1 MDRRNVLHAVAIGRH
16 HVTRRRFLQTGLL
29 TVAALPLAVACA
41 PQAPPTP
48 APTPAPAKPAEAPEP
63 ADSTAAKPAEVS
75 KPAAP
80 VAATSAPAAA
90 APVKPTEAPKPAEA
104 AKPVAGK
111 PEPKLGANLI
121 GKLEGPT
128 IITDPAQFPKSF
140 KEAPMLAELVKAG
153 KLPPVE
159 ERIGQDPLV
168 VKPLHEIGKHGGTWR
183 RGFTGPND
191 TVNGIRA
198 VQNDKLLYFDYTGT
212 QIVPNVA
219 RGWQVSEDGRTTTL
233 LLRRGMRWS
242 DGAPFTAD
250 DFMFWFEDMYSNK
263 ELVPNQSLFMTIN
276 AKPVTME
283 KVDTHTVVWKSP
295 DPYFL
300 VPNAFAW
307 GSIGHHTR
315 YGRDGMGGFA
325 PAHYLKQ
332 FHPKYTDPATLDQM
346 AKDAKF
352 DNWVTFFKGKNDSA
366 RNPELPVL
374 TAWRTTTPITTPIWT
389 LERNP
394 YAIWVD
400 TDGNQLPYIDKCVMS
415 LGENLEVI
423 NLRAIAGEYD
433 EQSRHIDI
441 SKLPVLLEN
450 QQKGA
455 YTVRLDPDDQGSD
468 VGLYLNQ
475 SFDADPE
482 IASWLQNR
490 EFRIALS
497 QGIDRDQINE
507 TFVLGLATVGS
518 AAPGERTLYSPGPEF
533 RTLHSTLDVKK
544 SNEMLD
550 ALGLDKKDA
559 EGFRL
564 RKDGQGR
571 LRLEAI
577 TYLGF
582 LQFTQILEMVR
593 EHWKKI
599 GIDLT
604 VRELERSLQQKRTAN
619 NENQIVVE
627 TQWGGDDMFGNAMY
641 FPSVP
646 GSDLGPLHG
655 QWFLSGGS
663 RGKEPPPEIRDVM
676 LKFRD
681 ARGLPEKQRIEAGKE
696 IWRLVLDQI
705 WTICVVGN
713 SPASQGVRVVKNN
726 IGNVPERLWNSA
738 LSDNPMIAHPETF
751 FFK

>member
-1 MDRRNVLHAVAIGRH
+1 MDGRDVLQLSSTAYGCVSRRAFIRAGVLTIAAV
-16 HVTRRRFLQTGLL
+16 
-29 TVAALPLAVACA
+29 PLAVACA
-41 PQAPPTP
+41 PQAPPPSSGQAAPAATP
-48 APTPAPAKPAEAPEP
+48 APPAAAPATAPITAPAKPAE
-63 ADSTAAKPAEVS
+63 T

-80 VAATSAPAAA
+80 AAA
-90 APVKPTEAPKPAEA
+90 QPTTVPAKPAEA
-104 AKPVAGK
+104 AKPAAGK
-111 PEPKLGANLI
+111 PESKLGANLI

-128 IITDPAQFPKSF
+128 VITDPAQFPKSF

-153 KLPPVE
+153 TLPPVE

-168 VKPLHEIGKHGGTWR
+168 IKPLHEIGKHGGTWR

-219 RGWQVSEDGRTTTL
+219 RDWQVSDDGRTTTL
-233 LLRRGMRWS
+233 FLRRGMRWS

-250 DFMFWFEDMYSNK
+250 DFIFWFEDIYQNK
-263 ELVPNQSLFMTIN
+263 EIVPSLSLFMTIN

-283 KVDTHTVVWKSP
+283 KVDTYTVVWKAP

-307 GSIGHHTR
+307 GSIGHHAR

-332 FHPKYTDPATLDQM
+332 FHPKHTDPAQLDQL

-352 DNWVTFFKGKNDSA
+352 DNWVSYFKGRNDSA
-366 RNPELPVL
+366 RNPDLPVL
-374 TAWRTTTPITTPIWT
+374 TAWKTTTPITTPTWT

-400 TDGNQLPYIDKCVMS
+400 TDGNQLPYIDKCVMT

-450 QQKGA
+450 QQKGG

-482 IASWLQNR
+482 IAMWLQNR

-497 QGIDRDQINE
+497 HGIDRDQINE
-507 TFVLGLATVGS
+507 TFVLGLAVTGS
-518 AAPGERTLYSPGPEF
+518 AAPGERTLYSPGPEY
-533 RTLHSTLDVKK
+533 RTLHSTLDVKR

-550 ALGLDKKDA
+550 ALGLDKRDA
-559 EGFRL
+559 EGYRL

-646 GSDLGPLHG
+646 GSDLGPLYG
-655 QWFLSGGS
+655 QWFLSGGT
-663 RGKEPPPEIRDVM
+663 RGKEPPLEIRDVM
-676 LKFRD
+676 FKFRE

-696 IWRLVLDQI
+696 IWRLVLDQV

-726 IGNVPERLWNSA
+726 VGNIPERLWNSA

>member
-1 MDRRNVLHAVAIGRH
+1 MDGRDAVQRISSARRCVSRRIFIRASILTAAV
-16 HVTRRRFLQTGLL
+16 
-29 TVAALPLAVACA
+29 PLAAACA
-41 PQAPPTP
+41 PQAPPAPAATQAP
-48 APTPAPAKPAEAPEP
+48 AASAPTAVPASKPAESKPAAPSAAAQPTAAPAKPAEA
-63 ADSTAAKPAEVS
+63 S
-75 KPAAP
+75 
-80 VAATSAPAAA
+80 
-90 APVKPTEAPKPAEA
+90 KPAEA
-104 AKPVAGK
+104 AKPAAGK
-111 PEPKLGANLI
+111 PEAKLGAQLI

-128 IITDPAQFPKSF
+128 VITDAAQFPKTF
-140 KEAPMLAELVKAG
+140 NEAPMLAELVKAG
-153 KLPPVE
+153 KLPPVQ

-168 VKPLHEIGKHGGTWR
+168 IKPLHEIGKYGGTWR
-183 RGFTGPND
+183 RGFVGPND

-198 VQNDKLLYFDYTGT
+198 VQNDKLLYFDHTGT
-212 QIVPNVA
+212 QILPNMA
-219 RGWQVSEDGRTTTL
+219 RGWQVSDDGKTTTL

-250 DFMFWFEDMYSNK
+250 DFIFWFEDVYSNK
-263 ELVPNQSLFMTIN
+263 EIVPNQSLFMTIN

-283 KVDTHTVVWKSP
+283 KVDTYTVVWKSP

-307 GSIGHHTR
+307 GSIGHHAR

-332 FHPKYTDPATLDQM
+332 FHPKYADPAKLDQM

-352 DNWVTFFKGKNDSA
+352 DNWVTLFKGKNDSA

-374 TAWRTTTPITTPIWT
+374 TAWKTTTPITTPTWT

-394 YAIWVD
+394 YSIWVD
-400 TDGNQLPYIDKCVMS
+400 TDGNQLPYIDKCVMT

-423 NLRAIAGEYD
+423 NLRAIAGEFD

-482 IASWLQNR
+482 IAKWLQNR

-507 TFVLGLATVGS
+507 TFVLGLAVVGS
-518 AAPGERTLYSPGPEF
+518 AAPGERTPYSPGPEF
-533 RTLHSTLDVKK
+533 RALHSTLDVKK
-544 SNEMLD
+544 SNELLD
-550 ALGLDKKDA
+550 KIGLDKKDP
-559 EGFRL
+559 EGYRL
-564 RKDGQGR
+564 RSDGQGR

-599 GIDLT
+599 GIELT
-604 VRELERSLQQKRTAN
+604 VREMERSLQQKRTAN

-627 TQWGGDDMFGNAMY
+627 TQWGGDDMFGNAMF

-646 GSDLGPLHG
+646 GSDLGPLYG
-655 QWFLSGGS
+655 QWFLTGGAK
-663 RGKEPPPEIRDVM
+663 GKEPPAEMRTIMEKYRA
-676 LKFRD
+676 
-681 ARGLPEKQRIEAGKE
+681 ARGLPEKQRIETGKE
-696 IWRLVLDQI
+696 IWRSLLDQI
-705 WTICVVGN
+705 WTICVIGN

-726 IGNVPERLWNSA
+726 VGNIPERLWNSA

-751 FFK
+751 YFK